1 MNINSPLFKAVKYL
15 TARGDILNSAELAEK
30 MNYSTAS
37 VSRYM
42 TGKEIV
48 SDKFKVKFERTFDI
62 KLEYFEPGGKNENVE
77 TPNLIE
83 DINESLLV
91 IKAEIA
97 TSRQMMIEFLAVAQ
111 NKSVMEVQ
119 AMADTLLAH
128 NLKKLKDTK

>member
-1 MNINSPLFKAVKYL
+1 MNTNTPLFKAVKYL
-15 TARGDILNSAELAEK
+15 IARGDIMTSADLAEK

-37 VSRYM
+37 VSVYM
-42 TGKEIV
+42 TGKETP
-48 SDKFKVKFERTFDI
+48 SNKFKIKFERTFDI

-77 TPNLIE
+77 TPNLIN
-83 DINESLLV
+83 DINDSLLV

-97 TSRQMMIEFLAVAQ
+97 TTRQMMIEFLAAAN

-128 NLKKLKDTK
+128 NLKKLKETK